1 MWRGLPW
8 PSPPSGSADT
18 KTLAIVCRSGVVD
31 GSPTFQ
37 NSPRLA
43 TARVVGGVGDE
54 KDSHLCLRLGAVQ
67 KKLRGR
73 TTHGVSSSHR
83 LKMIGLVGC
92 LVEGLEQRAGMRSKS
107 WSAAHKPPTAA
118 VQTNTAGVS
127 GGCRMRKAFITTPT
141 PTKVGANVYWAQV
154 GQGGSNL

>member
-1 MWRGLPW
+1 MAQSDNFFNNFLQALVLMWRGLPW
-8 PSPPSGSADT
+8 PSPLSGSADT

-31 GSPTFQ
+31 GSATFQ

-43 TARVVGGVGDE
+43 TARKEGGVGVE
-54 KDSHLCLRLGAVQ
+54 KDSHLCLRRGAVQ

-92 LVEGLEQRAGMRSKS
+92 LVSLGLEQRASPGLLRTSLQPLLYKPTQLAYRE
-107 WSAAHKPPTAA
+107 AA
-118 VQTNTAGVS
+118 G
-127 GGCRMRKAFITTPT
+127 
-141 PTKVGANVYWAQV
+141 
-154 GQGGSNL
+154 